1 MTANRAFEDLT
12 NSYLDLRWQFDPVQ
26 ATAAGRSEF
35 DQRLGSFGLQGV
47 EENLAAL
54 RSIANAIEELS
65 LDAVEDELDRTALLN
80 QIRVTVNR
88 YTHEQPHVRNP
99 EFWLSHLL
107 QGLYF
112 LLVRDDRPVAHR
124 AAAAAR
130 RLEAVPSFLEE
141 AKQTLHDCPSVF
153 VDTGLG
159 VVSGG
164 LGLIHQIGEHLRPE
178 GDDRF
183 DEIRDAAVAAL
194 HTFASDLPAKAMQP
208 EDGGFAIGED
218 AFNFRL
224 QFEHALGSPAREL
237 RAYGNSL
244 VDEVELALAELAREI
259 DPGVAWPDLADRL
272 RDNHPSGGEVVN
284 AYVREMERARLFVE
298 ERGIVPVYPGR
309 LEVVETPTFLLPMIP
324 VAAYQPPGAFA
335 EDRTGLFYVTPP
347 TAGMDDPS
355 KQSVPRTHCEFEIA
369 PTALH
374 EGYPGHHLQF
384 LAAQAQP
391 RVVRKLMGSA
401 LVYEGWALYCEEMM
415 GEEGFYRQAE
425 ERFFQLIAL
434 LLRGIRV
441 LVDVGLHAG
450 GMSYDEAVQLL
461 IDRAVVGR
469 STAEAEVRRYCAT
482 PTYQLCYA
490 VGRREI
496 KALHCDFRNGAGA
509 DYSLRNFHD
518 AVLGYGG
525 LPVSLMRWGMGLNR

>member
-35 DQRLGSFGLQGV
+35 DQRLGSFGLQAV

-54 RSIANAIEELS
+54 RSIAKAIEELS
-65 LDAVEDELDRTALLN
+65 FDSVEDELDRTALLN

-88 YTHEQPHVRNP
+88 YTHERPHVRNP

-130 RLEAVPSFLEE
+130 RLEAVPSFLEQ

-159 VVSGG
+159 VINGG
-164 LGLIHQIGEHLRPE
+164 LGLIHQIGEHLCPE

-183 DEIRDAAVAAL
+183 DGIRDAAVAAL
-194 HTFASDLPAKAMQP
+194 QTFAKDLPAKAMQP
-208 EDGGFAIGED
+208 EDGGFAIGEE

-224 QFEHALGSPAREL
+224 QFEHALGSSANEL

-244 VDEVELALAELAREI
+244 VDEVELALAELARDI
-259 DPGVAWPDLADRL
+259 DPGVVWPDLADRL
-272 RDNHPSGGEVVN
+272 RDDHPSGGDVVN

-309 LEVVETPTFLLPMIP
+309 LEVVETPSFLLPMIP

-347 TAGMDDPS
+347 AAGLDDPS
-355 KQSVPRTHCEFEIA
+355 KQSVLRNHCEFEIA

-384 LAAQAQP
+384 LAAHAQP

-469 STAEAEVRRYCAT
+469 RTAEAEVRRYCAT

-496 KALHCDFRNGAGA
+496 KALHTDFRNGAGA
-509 DYSLRNFHD
+509 DYSLRDFHD